1 MRFPTADVA
10 VSIRSKCE
18 HLFVEN
24 NPNIKGNVAEL
35 KIAAEAALLGLE
47 VYGPLTEH
55 GRTDLVIGVGGAL
68 QKIQCK
74 WGRLNPTR
82 DVVVVQLSGSRL
94 TPSGYVRKPYT
105 SYEIDFVGVYCGEL
119 DRCYLLPASLFDGKY
134 CVQLRLEP
142 ARNGQ
147 RACVNLAE
155 DYEFAGAV
163 AQLEERVAG
172 SHEVRGS
179 SPLSSTSPLPSSIGS
194 NEFRNKLGYYLEL
207 AARGHELLV
216 TRRGRPFVKVA
227 LA

>member
-1 MRFPTADVA
+1 M
-10 VSIRSKCE
+10 
-18 HLFVEN
+18 EN

-35 KIAAEAALLGLE
+35 KIAARAAELGLE

-55 GRTDLVIGVGGAL
+55 GRTDLVIGIGGKL
-68 QKIQCK
+68 HKVQCK
-74 WGRLNPTR
+74 WGRLERDGQVISVKLESCRYTAAGAVRTR
-82 DVVVVQLSGSRL
+82 YQPGEVDLL
-94 TPSGYVRKPYT
+94 A
-105 SYEIDFVGVYCGEL
+105 VYSADTG
-119 DRCYLLPASLFDGKY
+119 RCYLLPEPLFVDRGA
-134 CVQLRLEP
+134 VWLRLAP
-142 ARNGQ
+142 AQNGQ
-147 RACVNLAE
+147 RACINLAD

-163 AQLEERVAG
+163 AQLEERLAG
-172 SHEVRGS
+172 SQKVRGS

>member
-1 MRFPTADVA
+1 M
-10 VSIRSKCE
+10 
-18 HLFVEN
+18 EN

-35 KIAAEAALLGLE
+35 KIAARAAELGLE

-55 GRTDLVIGVGGAL
+55 GRTDLVIGIGGKL
-68 QKIQCK
+68 HKVQCK
-74 WGRLNPTR
+74 WGRLQPEA
-82 DVVVVQLSGSRL
+82 DVITVRTEGCRH
-94 TPSGYVRKPYT
+94 TPGGAVRTKYLRG
-105 SYEIDFVGVYCGEL
+105 EVDLLAVYCGALE
-119 DRCYLLPASLFDGKY
+119 RCYLLPEPLFVDRRE
-134 CVQLRLEP
+134 VSLRLEP
-142 ARNGQ
+142 PRNGQ
-147 RACVNLAE
+147 RACINLAS

-179 SPLSSTSPLPSSIGS
+179 SPLSSTSSPLPSSIGS